1 MAKAKTPKQLN
12 VHIRFLKRQLVTAE
26 KNLKKTKAKKPV
38 KRKATRKAPV
48 KRRKAVKRKRR

>member
-26 KNLKKTKAKKPV
+26 KNLKKARAKKATKKPA
-38 KRKATRKAPV
+38 KKKKAV
-48 KRRKAVKRKRR
+48 KRRKKRR

>member
-26 KNLKKTKAKKPV
+26 KNLKKAKQ
-38 KRKATRKAPV
+38 RKATKEKPV
-48 KRRKAVKRKRR
+48 KRRKAVKRRRKRR